1 MTDKKQLSETN
12 HESDKWFTSGKL
24 AKIGTENVEDPTRH
38 PEYKD
43 MDIPTTAKGVRV
55 RMASITALYPHFRKK
70 NPNKR
75 GDLYHID
82 AFKVILNDNE
92 KEIIKQNVLST
103 ESTDLN
109 LLLEIYK
116 SLSAEKRKAL
126 LKNALTMKQEDLD

>member
-12 HESDKWFTSGKL
+12 HESNKWFTSGEL
-24 AKIGTENVEDPTRH
+24 AKIGTEKAEDPARY
-38 PEYKD
+38 PEYRK

-55 RMASITALYPHFRKK
+55 RMASITALYPQFRKK

-75 GDLYHID
+75 GDLYNID
-82 AFKVILNDNE
+82 AFTVSLDTDE
-92 KEIIKQNVLST
+92 KKIIKQNALST

-126 LKNALTMKQEDLD
+126 LKNALTMKQEDLN